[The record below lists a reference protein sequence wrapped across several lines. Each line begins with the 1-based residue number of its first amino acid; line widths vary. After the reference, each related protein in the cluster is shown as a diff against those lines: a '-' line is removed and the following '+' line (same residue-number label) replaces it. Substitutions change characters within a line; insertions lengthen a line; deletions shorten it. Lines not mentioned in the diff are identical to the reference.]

1 MANQNVNKNVKT
13 NEIKTEDL
21 EKALGTKQETVKVLE
36 NTPGLVT
43 PPAAEKPADKPA
55 EKAIETNSQ
64 LETLLKNLPASAV
77 EKVRKLPAE
86 MQMDIAKDYFA
97 MTHPEGLA
105 SEFQEALKAQL
116 PALIQKL
123 AGEYLVS
130 VVGKAVK
137 VTFPDGEGTSPT
149 VEMVDPK
156 AVSGKKGGGDGA
168 KTQWG
173 ESSVKTK
180 TGETK
185 VFQSPGEMG
194 KSLGLLMKGWQFN
207 DTTECFTKPYD
218 RETGKQLQ
226 PRWKVISAEKGKG
239 IHIEEI

>member
-1 MANQNVNKNVKT
+1 MDPKNVNQNTKNTKA

-21 EKALGTKQETVKVLE
+21 AKALGTQNPV
-36 NTPGLVT
+36 NPPAPPAQT
-43 PPAAEKPADKPA
+43 PPAVEKPAENPAEKP
-55 EKAIETNSQ
+55 IEVNSQ
-64 LETLLKNLPASAV
+64 LETLLKNLPISAV
-77 EKVRKLPAE
+77 EKVKKLPAE

-156 AVSGKKGGGDGA
+156 AVSGKGKTGDGS
-168 KTQWG
+168 KSQWG

-180 TGETK
+180 AGETK